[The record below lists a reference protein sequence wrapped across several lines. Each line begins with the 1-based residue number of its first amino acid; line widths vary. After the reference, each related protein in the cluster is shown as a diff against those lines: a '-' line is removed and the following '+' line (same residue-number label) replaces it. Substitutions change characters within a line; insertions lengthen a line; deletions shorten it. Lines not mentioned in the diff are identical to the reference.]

1 MTGATAG
8 QGAGTRPRWRELDGI
23 VLLDKPMGMGSTP
36 ALQRVRRLLR
46 AAKAGHAGTLDP
58 MATGMLPLCFGQATK
73 ACGQLLGSSKAYR
86 ARLVLGSATDTGD
99 ADGAVV
105 TTAEVPRLE
114 RTRLVEV
121 LRSLGGAREQLP
133 PMYSALKRDGRPLY
147 ELARRGEVVER
158 TPRRIAI
165 QRIDA
170 LSWADDQIEFE
181 VECSKGTYV
190 RVLGEEIAVALG
202 TVGHLSALRRLW
214 VEPFMSQ
221 AMVPLEVVRHGPGG
235 DPVTTSGRNGCCRWM
250 PRSRLCPG
258 WSLTR
263 WAACT
268 CGRAARCRCRCRMA
282 QSWRGS
288 TTPTDTSSGWWSRRQ
303 EAGCAWSVCSSPVPR
318 VPTRK
323 RLEESGCCSLECA
336 AHQGY
341 KVRGFHTMALSTE
354 RKAEIVGGFSRGTND
369 TGSPEVQIALL
380 SARINELGEHFNV
393 HKSDHSSR
401 RGLLKL
407 VTQRRK
413 LLDYLKATDLARYQE
428 VVSKLGLRR

>member
-1 MTGATAG
+1 VTGATAG

-73 ACGQLLGSSKAYR
+73 ACGQLLGSAKAYR

-99 ADGAVV
+99 ADGVVV

-114 RTRLVEV
+114 RTRLLEV

-221 AMVPLEVVRHGPGG
+221 AMVPLEVVEAWAGRGPG
-235 DPVTTSGRNGCCRWM
+235 DDERPEWLLPVDAAFPSLPRLVLDALGSLHLRQGRSLPLSMPNG
-250 PRSRLCPG
+250 
-258 WSLTR
+258 
-263 WAACT
+263 
-268 CGRAARCRCRCRMA
+268 
-282 QSWRGS
+282 
-288 TTPTDTSSGWWSRRQ
+288 
-303 EAGCAWSVCSSPVPR
+303 
-318 VPTRK
+318 
-323 RLEESGCCSLECA
+323 
-336 AHQGY
+336 
-341 KVRGFHTMALSTE
+341 
-354 RKAEIVGGFSRGTND
+354 AE
-369 TGSPEVQIALL
+369 
-380 SARINELGEHFNV
+380 
-393 HKSDHSSR
+393 
-401 RGLLKL
+401 
-407 VTQRRK
+407 
-413 LLDYLKATDLARYQE
+413 LARVYDPDGHF
-428 VVSKLGLRR
+428 LGLVEPAAGGGLRVVRLFVPGASGADPETA